1 MLVVILVLAL
11 AMPAAGQRGPQP
23 VHLSDGDSFS
33 LGRERYR
40 LQGIDAPELHQ
51 ECKDTT
57 GRAWPC
63 GIRARSELRRIIG
76 TDPVECRIVSTDRYG
91 RYIAVCKAGGRD
103 LAAEMVRAGFAT
115 VNERRGPSPYSA
127 AQAEARA
134 DKRGIWAGSFD
145 TPSDWRRANPRVDDG
160 PAPSSPTPR
169 DWLANKAA
177 ELWQALMEWLRPL
190 FGR

>member
-1 MLVVILVLAL
+1 MAVSVVLAL
-11 AMPAAGQRGPQP
+11 IMPAAGQRGPQP

-51 ECKDTT
+51 ECKDTS
-57 GRAWPC
+57 GRPWPC

-76 TDPVECRIVSTDRYG
+76 TDPVQCRVVSTDRYG
-91 RYIAVCKAGGRD
+91 RNIAVCEAGGRD
-103 LAAEMVRAGFAT
+103 LAEEMVRAGFAT
-115 VNERRGPSPYSA
+115 VLERRGSSPYRS

-134 DKRGIWAGSFD
+134 DKRGIWAGSFE
-145 TPSDWRRANPRVDDG
+145 TPGDWRRSNPRSGDDA
-160 PAPSSPTPR
+160 APLSPTPR

-177 ELWQALMEWLRPL
+177 ELWQALMDWLRPF
-190 FGR
+190 FGG